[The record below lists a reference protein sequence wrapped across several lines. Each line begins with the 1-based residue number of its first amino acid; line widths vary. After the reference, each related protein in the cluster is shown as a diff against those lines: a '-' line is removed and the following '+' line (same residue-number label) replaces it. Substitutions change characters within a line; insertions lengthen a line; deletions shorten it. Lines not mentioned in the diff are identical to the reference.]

1 MNLNNGDVRCID
13 KANGVKL
20 IVSMSDKRAAKD
32 EAMRK
37 KGLQRLEK
45 HFQSD
50 KLTKANVNNR
60 GYNKYLKMDGDVSVT
75 IDMDKYN
82 ADAAWDEIKGYV
94 TNTQLSDAEVIF
106 NYSNLW
112 FIESVFRMNK
122 GDLRVRP
129 IYHRLHNRIEAHICI
144 CFTAYTIMLELE
156 RELKAAKSDIT
167 LYQAGR
173 LTKTMYQLNYKMP
186 NSHRTKSV
194 ILQMDSKQ
202 KELYDIVLKNGFK
215 K

>member
-1 MNLNNGDVRCID
+1 
-13 KANGVKL
+13 
-20 IVSMSDKRAAKD
+20 
-32 EAMRK
+32 
-37 KGLQRLEK
+37 
-45 HFQSD
+45 
-50 KLTKANVNNR
+50 
-60 GYNKYLKMDGDVSVT
+60 MDGDVSVT
-75 IDMDKYN
+75 IDMDKFN
-82 ADAAWDEIKGYV
+82 ADAAWDGIKGYV
-94 TNTQLSDAEVIF
+94 TNTKLSDAEVIS

-112 FIESVFRMNK
+112 FIERAFRMNK
-122 GDLRVRP
+122 GDLRARP

-156 RELKAAKSDIT
+156 RELKDAKSDIT

-202 KELYDIVLKNGFK
+202 KELYDIVLQNNTKE
-215 K
+215 